1 MHSATVP
8 LPVTPMKRS
17 LLRRKSFTHADSG
30 RKGLSSARDRDHFS
44 WPQGPGIFFGDY
56 DAPATGHILTR
67 DELLTTVYNVF
78 PELQEPPHIWG
89 TSASSCIFRTDTGEE
104 LRPISGQRLYI
115 PVLDA
120 TDIVRLGNV
129 LIQRFWLAGHGR
141 YDVSKAGALLARNL
155 LDSTMWQPERLDFIG
170 GAHCGPGLEQR
181 RPKPIII
188 NPGKPFLDSR
198 LIKDLT
204 PSELE
209 KLSKIQADA
218 KNAKRPEVKQAQE
231 EWISE
236 RLAGQKPEDEGRLRR
251 ILESAIRDKRLLG
264 DFILHSAKHGKL
276 TVGTILDNPAKFHGI
291 RVADPLEPDYRNDK
305 RIGYVNTRAAGKPY
319 IWSWAHGGQR
329 FSLHRAIE
337 TIRIQGGE
345 LPQIVKRALE
355 LMVLDGAVFDRG
367 GELVRLADGRTY
379 PITADW
385 LQLYLTGLARFE
397 IFDKRPQ
404 KWRQI
409 DCPKELARA
418 ILSMPGL
425 WELPRLEGLIT
436 APTITPA
443 GRVIDTDG
451 FDEKTGL
458 YLDLRDL
465 STWLSVPEH
474 PSDDMVRDA
483 VRRIWHPF
491 KEFPFESPVDRGGC
505 FAALLTI
512 TVRPLLPT
520 APAFC
525 IPSPTAGSGKTLL
538 ARALSQMA
546 GCDGEVLPHV
556 QNDDEMRKRL
566 LSLSRVCNPF
576 IIFDNIDGDFE
587 SNSLSAYLTSER
599 ITDRILGASDMISGR
614 TNTTVVITGN
624 NPIVLGDL
632 NRRLL
637 RARINP
643 ACEKPYLRTF
653 ALDPVEYVREHRQ
666 EMIRDALIILKA
678 SILSGFEHDK
688 GRLASFEA
696 WSDFVRNAVVW
707 IGRQGWLDIS
717 DPVEVIEQSY
727 EADPETQRLNA
738 LLCVWNEAF
747 GLVGATVA
755 QAIRAAKNA
764 EKNTDGN
771 SELFPAMENVAGE
784 KGAINPRTL
793 GNWIG
798 RHEGRI
804 VDGLRFARFG
814 KRQRAVIWISEL
826 SELREFSTSNAGN
839 CQNDTCNKGLKITHE
854 THLTHTCCRCVNFD
868 PNGSGIEN
876 TPGICERPLGG
887 RFPKMP
893 DDGGDCPDFDQVTH

>member
-1 MHSATVP
+1 MLSTKVELQTLDKEYSLCGPALEIKPHPLKSSILKSYRLWQARKLLGGSPSEGKLCRFLNGIDPMPAELEASLQDLLKRNEAAATEMPSVLGLQDEKP
-8 LPVTPMKRS
+8 SFGNRAGQQSRGLPDSDYEPVRRDDRPEGPDSNPEKRKPDCANSRAEKNKRQPPRVERIMKQNCPEINITFS
-17 LLRRKSFTHADSG
+17 LITAQKPKILSKSFTLGEDGSLTKISGGQLEEGTAQRLVLTLEEHIELLDRARPNHALCYGTFTGNSDEALVVTQEKLHS
-30 RKGLSSARDRDHFS
+30 RRQREKGLVIARDRDHFS

-120 TDIVRLGNV
+120 GDIVRFGNV

-141 YDVSKAGALLARNL
+141 YDVSKAGALLPRNL

-181 RPKPIII
+181 RPKSVII

-198 LIKDLT
+198 LIKDLM

-291 RVADPLEPDYRNDK
+291 RVADRFEPDYRNDK

-345 LPQIVKRALE
+345 LPQIVKRVLE

-379 PITADW
+379 PVTADW

-436 APTITPA
+436 APTITTD
-443 GRVIDTDG
+443 GRIIDTDG

-458 YLDLRDL
+458 SGSPR
-465 STWLSVPEH
+465 
-474 PSDDMVRDA
+474 
-483 VRRIWHPF
+483 PF
-491 KEFPFESPVDRGGC
+491 H
-505 FAALLTI
+505 L
-512 TVRPLLPT
+512 
-520 APAFC
+520 
-525 IPSPTAGSGKTLL
+525 
-538 ARALSQMA
+538 
-546 GCDGEVLPHV
+546 
-556 QNDDEMRKRL
+556 
-566 LSLSRVCNPF
+566 
-576 IIFDNIDGDFE
+576 
-587 SNSLSAYLTSER
+587 
-599 ITDRILGASDMISGR
+599 
-614 TNTTVVITGN
+614 
-624 NPIVLGDL
+624 
-632 NRRLL
+632 
-637 RARINP
+637 
-643 ACEKPYLRTF
+643 
-653 ALDPVEYVREHRQ
+653 VEC
-666 EMIRDALIILKA
+666 A
-678 SILSGFEHDK
+678 
-688 GRLASFEA
+688 
-696 WSDFVRNAVVW
+696 
-707 IGRQGWLDIS
+707 
-717 DPVEVIEQSY
+717 
-727 EADPETQRLNA
+727 
-738 LLCVWNEAF
+738 
-747 GLVGATVA
+747 
-755 QAIRAAKNA
+755 
-764 EKNTDGN
+764 
-771 SELFPAMENVAGE
+771 
-784 KGAINPRTL
+784 
-793 GNWIG
+793 
-798 RHEGRI
+798 
-804 VDGLRFARFG
+804 
-814 KRQRAVIWISEL
+814 
-826 SELREFSTSNAGN
+826 
-839 CQNDTCNKGLKITHE
+839 
-854 THLTHTCCRCVNFD
+854 
-868 PNGSGIEN
+868 
-876 TPGICERPLGG
+876 
-887 RFPKMP
+887 
-893 DDGGDCPDFDQVTH
+893 